1 MAGSTTGVIGGDVV
15 VIADPNANNDP
26 VTVVVPETG
35 EINIASG
42 TPGADYIIEGI
53 GDAII
58 RVGNAIDA
66 DGNVLLAAGSTYQ
79 VDNDYEGTVI
89 VNLDGAICDS
99 VDINIITTTGIIAS
113 ALPQSLSE
121 LERDFQFILI
131 STSTQVLEKIKFKR
145 AAAKTS
151 FAQVR
156 AMMW

>member
-1 MAGSTTGVIGGDVV
+1 
-15 VIADPNANNDP
+15 VIADPNANNVP
-26 VTVVVPETG
+26 VTIVVPESG

-53 GDAII
+53 GDLVI
-58 RVGNAIDA
+58 RIGNAIDA

-89 VNLDGAICDS
+89 VNLDGGNCES
-99 VDINIITTTGIIAS
+99 GDIHTITTTRCIAS

-131 STSTQVLEKIKFKR
+131 STSTQVLEKIKFKG

-151 FAQVR
+151 FALVQV
-156 AMMW
+156 MISSTPVKVMT